1 MSSELTNLQAK
12 VANLEKSVA
21 AMGNAIGG
29 MMMLFVLLITYIK
42 SCYKKAIP
50 QNDSCVGKERRRGDL
65 QEGGQ
70 EKVQIMGI

>member
-21 AMGNAIGG
+21 AMGDAIRG
-29 MMMLFVLLITYIK
+29 MMMLFILLITYIK

-50 QNDSCVGKERRRGDL
+50 QYDSCVGKQRGKVGGKW
-65 QEGGQ
+65 QEEVQ
-70 EKVQIMGI
+70 E

>member
-42 SCYKKAIP
+42 SCFKKAIP
-50 QNDSCVGKERRRGDL
+50 Q
-65 QEGGQ
+65 
-70 EKVQIMGI
+70 

>member
-42 SCYKKAIP
+42 SCYKKAMP
-50 QNDSCVGKERRRGDL
+50 QKNSCVDE
-65 QEGGQ
+65 E
-70 EKVQIMGI
+70 EVVEEEVVN

>member
-21 AMGNAIGG
+21 TMGNAIGG

-50 QNDSCVGKERRRGDL
+50 PKNSCLGSRDGTPTSAK
-65 QEGGQ
+65 
-70 EKVQIMGI
+70 K